1 MSIAARSI
9 LFVPG
14 DRAERFEKARA
25 SGADMVV
32 IDLEDAVLPN
42 RKVAARDTIH
52 DALAS
57 LTEPRFLVRVNS
69 LDTAWHADDVR
80 ALASLPGVAGL
91 MLPKAKRAS
100 DFAAMHEAA
109 TGKPLHAL
117 VETVSAVLNL
127 ADLVTAPGLSRLSF
141 GTVDFQADAGI
152 DGDQAEIDYV
162 RTQIVLHSRSA
173 GLAAPVDGV
182 STDLSND
189 EALARDTDHAR
200 RFGFGGKL
208 CVHPRQVG
216 IVNTAFLPSNAD
228 VDWATRVITAID
240 GAYGAVA
247 VDGKLI
253 DKPVVDRARR
263 LLDTHSTFTATRT

>member
-1 MSIAARSI
+1 MTIAARSI

-14 DRAERFEKARA
+14 DRAERLEKARA

-32 IDLEDAVLPN
+32 IDLEDAVLPD

-52 DALAS
+52 DALAG
-57 LTEPRFLVRVNS
+57 LTEPRFFVRVNS

-80 ALASLPGVAGL
+80 ALASLPGVAGI
-91 MLPKAKRAS
+91 MLPKAERAA
-100 DFAAMHEAA
+100 DFAAMHEAS
-109 TGKPLHAL
+109 GKPLHAL
-117 VETVSAVLNL
+117 VETVAAILNL
-127 ADLVTAPGLSRLSF
+127 ADLVTAPGLVRLSF

-152 DGDQAEIDYV
+152 DGDGVEIDPV
-162 RTQIVLHSRSA
+162 RTQIVLHSRNA

-182 STDLSND
+182 STNLADD
-189 EALARDTDHAR
+189 VALARDTDHAR

-216 IVNTAFLPSNAD
+216 IVNAAFLPSDAD
-228 VDWATRVITAID
+228 IDWATRVIAAID
-240 GAYGAVA
+240 GAFGAVA

-253 DKPVVDRARR
+253 DKPVVARARR
-263 LLDTHSTFTATRT
+263 LLETRATFQASR

>member
-1 MSIAARSI
+1 MTIAARSI

-14 DRAERFEKARA
+14 DRAERFDKARA

-32 IDLEDAVLPN
+32 IDLEDAVLPDS
-42 RKVAARDTIH
+42 KTAARDIVH
-52 DALAS
+52 DALAG

-69 LDTAWHADDVR
+69 LDTEWHAHDVR
-80 ALASLPGVAGL
+80 ALAALPGVAGL
-91 MLPKAKRAS
+91 MLPKAERAS
-100 DFAAMHEAA
+100 DFAAMQEAA

-117 VETVSAVLNL
+117 VETVSAILNL

-152 DGDQAEIDYV
+152 DGDRAEIDYV

-182 STDLSND
+182 STDLSD
-189 EALARDTDHAR
+189 DKALARDTDHAR

-216 IVNTAFLPSNAD
+216 IVNRAFLPSDAD
-228 VDWATRVITAID
+228 VDWAIRVISAID
-240 GAYGAVA
+240 GAFGAVA

-263 LLDTHSTFTATRT
+263 LIDTHSAFTAARQ

>member
-1 MSIAARSI
+1 MTIAARSI

-32 IDLEDAVLPN
+32 IDLEDAVLPD

-52 DALAS
+52 DALAA
-57 LTEPRFLVRVNS
+57 LTEPRFFVRVNS
-69 LDTAWHADDVR
+69 LDTEWHLDDVR
-80 ALASLPGVAGL
+80 ALAALPGVAGL
-91 MLPKAKRAS
+91 MLPKAERAS
-100 DFAAMHEAA
+100 DFIAMHEVAG
-109 TGKPLHAL
+109 GKPLHAL
-117 VETVSAVLNL
+117 VETVAAILNL
-127 ADLVTAPGLSRLSF
+127 ADLVTAPGLARLSF

-152 DGDQAEIDYV
+152 DGDGAEIDHV

-173 GLAAPVDGV
+173 SLAAPVDGV
-182 STDLSND
+182 STDLTD
-189 EALARDTDHAR
+189 DAALARDTDHAR

-216 IVNTAFLPSNAD
+216 IVNMAFLPSDAD
-228 VDWATRVITAID
+228 VDWATRVVAAID
-240 GAYGAVA
+240 GAFGAVA

-263 LLDTHSTFTATRT
+263 LLDTYSAFTATRE

>member
-1 MSIAARSI
+1 MTIAARSI

-32 IDLEDAVLPN
+32 IDLEDAVLPGS
-42 RKVAARDTIH
+42 KTAARDTIH
-52 DALAS
+52 DALAG
-57 LTEPRFLVRVNS
+57 LTAPRFFVRVNS
-69 LDTAWHADDVR
+69 LDTEWHADDVR
-80 ALASLPGVAGL
+80 ALAALPGVAGL
-91 MLPKAKRAS
+91 MLPKAERAS
-100 DFAAMHEAA
+100 DFASMQEAV

-117 VETVSAVLNL
+117 VETVSAILNL

-162 RTQIVLHSRSA
+162 RTHLVLHSRNA

-182 STDLSND
+182 STDLTDD

-216 IVNTAFLPSNAD
+216 IVNTAFLPSASD
-228 VDWATRVITAID
+228 VDWATRVTAAID
-240 GAYGAVA
+240 GAFGAVA
-247 VDGKLI
+247 IDGKLV
-253 DKPVVDRARR
+253 DKPVIDRARR
-263 LLDTHSTFTATRT
+263 LLDTYSAFTTTRR